1 MFRNQEIV
9 SMQTYIQV
17 PLNLIHSYDTN
28 FKIIMENLLLCVI
41 NIKKRYNNAKNILRS

>member
-9 SMQTYIQV
+9 SMQIYIQV
-17 PLNLIHSYDTN
+17 PLNLINTYDTS
-28 FKIIMENLLLCVI
+28 FKIIIENLMLCVI